1 MSRHFSALLAL
12 GLLGASTASLA
23 AQSYP
28 SRTITIVSPAPAG
41 GVTDIIGRA
50 LAQRFS
56 KVWGQQA
63 VVENKPGA
71 NNQIAAEFIVN
82 SPPDGHTLF
91 IAPDGTFVANPS
103 LYPKLPY
110 DPYKSFTPISGLM
123 MINHGLIEHPS
134 FPPNNVKELI
144 ELARQKPGAINYG
157 TFGIGSSGHLNM
169 VLLETMAGVKFQA
182 VHYKGAAPAVN
193 DVLAG
198 HIQMGFVSA
207 GSAVP
212 QWKGGKLKLIAV
224 GAKQRMAALPDIPTI
239 AETIPGFEA
248 VSWFGLFGPAGMKPD
263 VVNKINGEVR
273 ALFADPEF
281 QKTFLNRYLFQSI
294 AGTPQELMNFI
305 KAEEPKW
312 RKIIVDA
319 KIKVQ

>member
-1 MSRHFSALLAL
+1 MSKHFSALLAL
-12 GLLGASTASLA
+12 GLLGASTAPLA

-294 AGTPQELMNFI
+294 TGTPQELMNFI

>member
-1 MSRHFSALLAL
+1 MTKWLGILLAAA
-12 GLLGASTASLA
+12 LGAAS
-23 AQSYP
+23 AQAQTFP
-28 SRTITIVSPAPAG
+28 SKTITIVSPAPAG
-41 GVTDIIGRA
+41 GVTDIIARG

-56 KVWGQQA
+56 KVWSQQA

-123 MINHGLIEHPS
+123 LINHALIEHPS

-144 ELARQKPGAINYG
+144 ELARKKPGEINYG

-169 VLLETMAGVKFQA
+169 ALLETMAGVKFQA

-193 DVLAG
+193 DIIAG

-207 GSAVP
+207 GTARP

-224 GAKQRMAALPDIPTI
+224 GGKTRLPELPEIPTI

-248 VSWFGLFGPAGMKPD
+248 VSWFGLFGPAGMPPA
-263 VVNKINGEVR
+263 VVAKINAEVQ

-281 QKTFLNRYLFQSI
+281 KQTFLDRYMFQSI
-294 AGTPQELMNFI
+294 AGAPEQLMNFI

-312 RKIIVDA
+312 RKIIRDA
-319 KIKVQ
+319 KIKVE